1 MVNVSIARRYARALL
16 ESAGESADQVST
28 SLQSFVL
35 SVQSNA
41 ELTDVVNNP
50 AYTRAQRLAVVE
62 GLIKASALEPVLA
75 NTIRLLNDRNRLGQ
89 LGDLARVYAGLVDA
103 KLGRVRGRITSA
115 VPLDASQ
122 LKAIGAALEKLT
134 ARQVLLEAK
143 VDRAVLGGITA
154 QVGSLIYDGS
164 LRNQLETL
172 ARDLK

>member
-16 ESAGESADQVST
+16 ESSGADADKVLA
-28 SLQSFVL
+28 SLQEFVL
-35 SVQSNA
+35 ALQGST

-50 AYTRAQRLAVVE
+50 AYSRAQRLAVVE
-62 GLIKASALEPVLA
+62 GLINGSALQPVLA

-89 LGDLARVYAGLVDA
+89 LGDVARVYAGLVDA

-115 VPLDASQ
+115 TPLSESQ
-122 LKAIGAALEKLT
+122 LKGIAASLEKIT
-134 ARQVLLEAK
+134 QRQVLLDAK

-154 QVGSLIYDGS
+154 QVGSFVYDGS
-164 LRNQLETL
+164 LRNELETL